1 LRSLYNWPGPSSLPL
16 LNVFFTSYPSRNKL
30 QIFLRLEILEADPPA
45 GRHMPEGANPESPR
59 RTFRR
64 KLTEDVVA
72 LVGNI
77 TANLRGSGFA
87 DSALQDFLDKEVKA
101 R

>member
-1 LRSLYNWPGPSSLPL
+1 MPKG
-16 LNVFFTSYPSRNKL
+16 
-30 QIFLRLEILEADPPA
+30 AD
-45 GRHMPEGANPESPR
+45 PESPR
-59 RTFRR
+59 RTFKR

-87 DSALQDFLDKEVKA
+87 DSALQDFLDKEVNA